1 MFEALTD
8 KLSGAFSRLGK
19 HGTVSEQDLDEA
31 MREVRLALLEA
42 DVNFRVAKKFITD
55 VRARAMGDK
64 VTESL
69 TPVQHIIGIVND
81 ELVAI
86 LGGEHAPLIKAGKP
100 PTVIMLA
107 GLKGSGKTTTAA
119 KLALQLRKDGATVAL
134 VGADPYRVAGTA
146 QLQSLGKQLGLPV
159 YGMDGEKDPVAGA
172 TNGLRDAKA
181 AGATTVI
188 VDTAGRSHGDEAMM
202 AEIRAVRDAISPH
215 EVLLVVDAMTGQEAV
230 NVAKEFHDAIGLTGF
245 ILTKLDGDARGGA
258 ALSIRSVTACPIK
271 FVGAGE
277 KVEAAR
283 AVLPRPLRLPHPR
296 HGRRPRPRR
305 EGAAEHRRGWYR
317 QPRSED
323 EEQVLRH
330 AGLPEQYQSLR
341 KMGSLSQL
349 LGMIPGLGLV
359 KSRIKVD
366 EINDAFLTRV
376 EAMILAMTFEER
388 RNPGIINGSRKRRIA
403 AGSGTTVQ
411 DVNKLLAQFKEVQK
425 IMKAMTIGRF
435 PSLPGLKLPGLGR

>member
-8 KLSGAFSRLGK
+8 KLSGAFSRLGR

-42 DVNFRVAKKFITD
+42 DVNFRVAKQFITD
-55 VRARAMGDK
+55 VRARAVGDK

-86 LGGEHAPLIKAGKP
+86 LGGEHAPLIKASKP

-172 TNGLRDAKA
+172 TNGLREAKA

-230 NVAKEFHDAIGLTGF
+230 NAAQEFHDAIGLTGF

-258 ALSIRSVTACPIK
+258 ALSIRSVTGLPVK

-277 KVEAAR
+277 KVEALEPFYPDRYASR
-283 AVLPRPLRLPHPR
+283 ILGMGDVLGLVEKAQQNI
-296 HGRRPRPRR
+296 G
-305 EGAAEHRRGWYR
+305 E
-317 QPRSED
+317 
-323 EEQVLRH
+323 
-330 AGLPEQYQSLR
+330 AGIANLEAKMKNKSFDMQDFLEQYQSLR

-366 EINDAFLTRV
+366 EIDDAFLTRV